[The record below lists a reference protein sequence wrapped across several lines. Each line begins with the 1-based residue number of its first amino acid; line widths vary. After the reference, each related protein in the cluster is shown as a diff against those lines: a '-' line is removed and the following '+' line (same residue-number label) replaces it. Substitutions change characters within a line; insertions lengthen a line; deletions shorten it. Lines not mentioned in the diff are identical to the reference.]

1 MNEKATVTEL
11 SIQEQLQQN
20 SKAVTGTPTEEV
32 KETSHE
38 AVASE
43 GSFFQVHEE
52 IPSISAPTLG
62 SVGPF
67 TFATSS
73 VTILLITILLV
84 GLCMAVAKSK
94 LIPGKFQ
101 SLMEILY
108 EKIADF
114 ITSIVGTKEKAKIV
128 IPYVGSLM
136 VYLLVANLLPMM
148 PGISGFSVI
157 IDGEHI
163 PLFRGATTDFNTT
176 FGLALAVVVTMQI
189 VGMKEQGVMG
199 YLSHF
204 IQIKQVIRG
213 FRKSVGEGSVAIIGF
228 LVGLI
233 EIISELAKMLS
244 LSLRLFGNLFAHEVL
259 TVILLGAF
267 AFGVPAIWMGMGVL
281 VGIVQS
287 IVFVALVTVYY
298 SLVLKKEGGDHH

>member
-1 MNEKATVTEL
+1 MHEAKVTT
-11 SIQEQLQQN
+11 I
-20 SKAVTGTPTEEV
+20 KAVENGSENSSLLHV
-32 KETSHE
+32 QE
-38 AVASE
+38 A
-43 GSFFQVHEE
+43 

-67 TFATSS
+67 TIATSS

-84 GLCMAVAKSK
+84 ALCIKVSKSK
-94 LIPGKFQ
+94 LIPSGFQ
-101 SLMEILY
+101 NLMEMLY
-108 EKIADF
+108 EQMAAF
-114 ITSIVGTKEKAKIV
+114 ITSIVGTKEKAEII

-148 PGISGFSVI
+148 PGISGFSVLI
-157 IDGEHI
+157 HGEHV

-176 FGLALAVVVTMQI
+176 FGLALAVVITMQI
-189 VGMKEQGVMG
+189 VGMKQQGVIG

-204 IQIKQVIRG
+204 IQVKQVVKG
-213 FRKSVGEGSVAIIGF
+213 FQKGAGEGSVAIIGF

-233 EIISELAKMLS
+233 EIVSELAKMLS

-281 VGIVQS
+281 VGVVQS

-298 SLVLKKEGGDHH
+298 SLVLKKDGEKH

>member
-1 MNEKATVTEL
+1 MEETIQEITTEQHEVGHTVTENT
-11 SIQEQLQQN
+11 SILR
-20 SKAVTGTPTEEV
+20 
-32 KETSHE
+32 
-38 AVASE
+38 
-43 GSFFQVHEE
+43 VHEE
-52 IPSISAPTLG
+52 IPTIAAPTLG

-67 TFATSS
+67 TIATSS
-73 VTILLITILLV
+73 ITILFITILLIA
-84 GLCMAVAKSK
+84 LCVAVSKSK

-101 SLMEILY
+101 NLMEVLY
-108 EKIADF
+108 EQIAAF
-114 ITSIVGTKEKAKIV
+114 ITSIVGTKEKAKVV
-128 IPYVGSLM
+128 IPYVGALM

-148 PGISGFSVI
+148 PGISGFSVVI
-157 IDGEHI
+157 NGEHV

-176 FGLALAVVVTMQI
+176 FGLAMAVVLTMQI
-189 VGMKEQGVMG
+189 VGMRQQGVFG

-204 IQIKQVIRG
+204 IQIKQVVTG
-213 FRKSVGEGSVAIIGF
+213 FRKGIGEGSVAIIGF

-281 VGIVQS
+281 VGVVQS

-298 SLVLKKEGGDHH
+298 SLVLKKEGGEHH